1 MDSTNVQ
8 FHLDNDYRWRWS
20 LVRGDGVTLTNSD
33 EAYFWL
39 ADAKRAVRSFL
50 ALMRGK

>member
-1 MDSTNVQ
+1 MESTDVQ
-8 FHLDNDYRWRWS
+8 FHLDKDYRWRWS
-20 LVRGDGVTLTNSD
+20 LVGCDGVTLTDSH